1 MKGGGC
7 MPRAMRI
14 ARWVGLA
21 FGGALLL
28 SVLSC
33 AGGTTSTPTPR
44 PVKVSLA
51 LDWYP
56 NANHAGLYIAQERG
70 YFQDEGLEV
79 DIFTPGD
86 PATVLQ
92 TVASGR
98 DDFGISY
105 QVEVLLARQEEVPVV
120 SVMGLVQ
127 HPLNSVMALKSSG
140 INRPGELKGKT
151 VGYPGIAYNVP
162 MLKTMLE
169 HDGASIEDVEM
180 VNVGFNLVPA
190 LIGGKVDAVVG
201 AYFTHESIVAENQG
215 HPVNVMRME
224 EWGVPDFYELV
235 LVTGEKNLEERP
247 DVVRRLVRAVMR
259 GYEDAARE
267 PQAAIDIL
275 LDAYPEADEAV
286 ERPGVDILAPLWTD
300 GMPGVGWQEKERWVE
315 FAGWMK
321 ENGLLDPDVDARE
334 AFTNGFVEEALGGR

>member
-1 MKGGGC
+1 

-14 ARWVGLA
+14 ARWIELA
-21 FGGALLL
+21 FWGALLL
-28 SVLSC
+28 SLLSC
-33 AGGTTSTPTPR
+33 AGGMTPTPTPTPR

-56 NANHAGLYIAQERG
+56 NANHAGLYLAQERG
-70 YFQDEGLEV
+70 YFEDEGLEV

-140 INRPGELKGKT
+140 IDRPGKLRGKT

-162 MLKTMLE
+162 MLETMLE
-169 HDGASIEDVEM
+169 HDGASIEEVEM

-235 LVTGEKNLEERP
+235 LVTSEKNLEERP
-247 DVVRRLVRAVMR
+247 DVVRKFIWAVTR
-259 GYEDAARE
+259 GYQDAMED

-275 LDAYPEADEAV
+275 VDAYPEADEAV
-286 ERPGVDILAPLWTD
+286 ERPGVDILAPLWT
-300 GMPGVGWQEKERWVE
+300 GEVPGAGWQEEERWVE
-315 FAGWMK
+315 FADWMK
-321 ENGLLDPDVDARE
+321 ENDLLQAGVDPHQ